1 MPFNPWQCVM
11 ETQLDRIIQ
20 EGCIFQIFFKKY
32 AIGCYDSDLYCRG
45 DFGWSSPSCRSHGH
59 DTCSQYHQ
67 VNPLGQYDD
76 LSAAGGV
83 QGGVGEQ
90 RLIRHCLPPPPPQ
103 PHTS

>member
-1 MPFNPWQCVM
+1 M

-20 EGCIFQIFFKKY
+20 EKCIFQIFFKKY

-59 DTCSQYHQ
+59 DTGSQYHQ

-90 RLIRHCLPPPPPQ
+90 RLIRHCLPPAT
-103 PHTS
+103 HLLTIIV